1 MASVE
6 PPLAM
11 DPATMLTAARLVAR
25 AQYLGV
31 LPTMDDPQELSRA
44 LLQSIADALSRAGVA
59 RSTGLLLRS
68 TDDVAGYR
76 ALLESLLDQTEHSP
90 LPTTE
95 WPPLIE
101 VLGEDVL
108 GDLLGISASSLRR
121 YTAGTR
127 STPQDVAARLH
138 IVALLVAD
146 LSGAYNDYGIRRWF
160 TRRRTQL
167 DEKAPRELLGSD
179 FDPDGADVGRL
190 REMAGRLVGA
200 GAT

>member
-1 MASVE
+1 M
-6 PPLAM
+6 LA
-11 DPATMLTAARLVAR
+11 AARLVAR

-31 LPTMDDPQELSRA
+31 MAPMDRPQELSRA
-44 LLQSIADALSRAGVA
+44 LLQSIADALSAAGVA
-59 RSTGLLLRS
+59 QSTGLLMRS
-68 TDDVAGYR
+68 TDDAAAYR
-76 ALLESLLDQTEHSP
+76 ALLGSLLDQTEHSP

-101 VLGEDVL
+101 VLGDDVL

-121 YTAGTR
+121 YAAGAR
-127 STPQDVAARLH
+127 ATPQDVAARLH
-138 IVALLVAD
+138 VLALLVAD
-146 LSGAYNDYGIRRWF
+146 LAGAYNDYGIRRWF

-179 FDPDGADVGRL
+179 FDPDGADVRRL
-190 REMAGRLVGA
+190 REMVDRLVGA